1 MTRARTMN
9 KDILNALA
17 DSLLAS
23 GSIQPVEAPQ
33 KWYVC
38 ISDGQGGHQTHET
51 TSLYQAE
58 TTVKDWLAA
67 GWPAWIQDADGQSLV
82 MARKPRG
89 KN

>member
-1 MTRARTMN
+1 MN
-9 KDILNALA
+9 KDILNAIA
-17 DSLLAS
+17 DSLLGT
-23 GSIQPVEAPQ
+23 GSIRPVEAPQ

-51 TSLYQAE
+51 TSLFQAE

-67 GWPAWIQDADGQSLV
+67 GWPAWIQDEQGRRLV
-82 MARKPRG
+82 LARKPRG